1 MAIWIWR
8 HNSSGALTTSANWN
22 KIVDGIE
29 QTATHAVPSNGDDV
43 IFPDPAVTADHTTP
57 TFNTAK
63 SFVNITRYTSTD
75 PENTPGL
82 IDLVNCTCT
91 GTMTWIGLAAIAV
104 QGANN
109 QSYVKNLT
117 MAAGSSLVLNQNGFG
132 RMNVSMDHIIIAA
145 GARIQHSLE
154 IESGGIIVNGTLDIV
169 SSSEGGDD
177 PPHPG
182 GGILGSNIKSGTGT
196 INIRNTANIRLND
209 VDGGAGFTG
218 TINVLPGAIIDP
230 QQLGGDATG
239 TIKCSKLNFFDDSGT
254 STGFST
260 ASDVYVGR
268 RVVLVNP
275 TLTGSAKL
283 YQRNGE
289 QLTQ

>member
-8 HNSSGALTTSANWN
+8 HNSTGAITTNGNWN
-22 KIVDGIE
+22 KIVDGVE
-29 QTATHAVPSNGDDV
+29 QTGTHLVPSNGDDV
-43 IFPDPAVTADHTTP
+43 IFPDPAVTADPTT
-57 TFNTAK
+57 TFVTTK

-82 IDLVNCTCT
+82 VDLLNCTCT

-104 QGANN
+104 RSTTN

-117 MAAGSSLVLNQNGFG
+117 MAAGSSLVLNRNGFG
-132 RMNVSMDHIIIAA
+132 PMNVSMDHIIIAA
-145 GARIQHSLE
+145 GARVDHSVE
-154 IESGGIIVNGTLDIV
+154 IESGGMVVNGTLNILSSSDSGDIV
-169 SSSEGGDD
+169 
-177 PPHPG
+177 
-182 GGILGSNIKSGTGT
+182 GSNIKSGTGT
-196 INIRNTANIRLND
+196 INIRNTANIRLDD

-218 TINVLPGAIIDP
+218 TINVLPGAIVDP
-230 QQLGGDATG
+230 QQLGNYSAGV
-239 TIKCSKLNFFDDSGT
+239 IQCSKLNFHDDSGT